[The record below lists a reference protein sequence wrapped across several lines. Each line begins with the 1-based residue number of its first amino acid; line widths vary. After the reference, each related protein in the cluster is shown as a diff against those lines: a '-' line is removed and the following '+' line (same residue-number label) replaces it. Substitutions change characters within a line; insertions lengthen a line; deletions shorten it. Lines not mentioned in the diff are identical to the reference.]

1 MLISC
6 DLGSGLI
13 GAGVLRDMAEIHHE
27 KEFLAWDILTYREAE
42 VVTATSG
49 KLQLC
54 GWSGSRPARRFQTV
68 RM

>member
-42 VVTATSG
+42 VVTAIG
-49 KLQLC
+49 KTL
-54 GWSGSRPARRFQTV
+54 GHFQVFVLLLIPTTF
-68 RM
+68 R